1 MQPEVTN
8 LNDLINKMETMLRH
22 LIGESVELETMCA
35 EDLWLVRVD
44 PRHIEQALVN
54 LALNAKDAMPEGG
67 RLTIETANTIL
78 DEAYSGQFSELTPGE
93 YISLSITDTGIG
105 MTEEVR
111 THAIEPF
118 YTTKR
123 PGEGAGLGLSTCY
136 GIVTQNKGHIE
147 VLSEPGQGSTFKIYF
162 PRVPSPN

>member
-1 MQPEVTN
+1 
-8 LNDLINKMETMLRH
+8 
-22 LIGESVELETMCA
+22 
-35 EDLWLVRVD
+35 
-44 PRHIEQALVN
+44 
-54 LALNAKDAMPEGG
+54 MPEGG

-111 THAIEPF
+111 AHAIEPF

-136 GIVTQNKGHIE
+136 GIVTQNEGHIE
-147 VLSEPGQGSTFKIYF
+147 VFSELGQGSTFKIYF